1 MLLAEYK
8 SLVKDILSAPEYK
21 LQLKMFASDLS
32 QTLDAKG
39 AKWMFV
45 KPLGITIQMPDEDS
59 DIKELFVYVGKD
71 IYQKN
76 LITAILQRLKKAS
89 MPYGIL
95 VSIRN
100 FAKNTDSKEVF
111 KNVLSDNLEK

>member
-8 SLVKDILSAPEYK
+8 TLIKDVFSAPEYK
-21 LQLKMFASDLS
+21 LQLKMFAPDLS

-45 KPLGITIQMPDEDS
+45 KPLGITVQLPDEDS

-76 LITAILQRLKKAS
+76 LITSIIMRLKKLS
-89 MPYGIL
+89 MPYGVL

-100 FAKNTDSKEVF
+100 FAKNTDNKEVF

>member
-8 SLVKDILSAPEYK
+8 SLVKNILSAPEYK
-21 LQLKMFASDLS
+21 LHNKMFASDLS
-32 QTLDAKG
+32 QTLDAKS
-39 AKWMFV
+39 AKWIFV
-45 KPLGITIQMPDEDS
+45 KPLGITIQLPDEDS

-76 LITAILQRLKKAS
+76 LITAILKRLKTAS
-89 MPYGIL
+89 IPYGVL

>member
-8 SLVKDILSAPEYK
+8 SLVKNILSAPEYK

-32 QTLDAKG
+32 QTLDAKS
-39 AKWMFV
+39 AKWVFV
-45 KPLGITIQMPDEDS
+45 KTLGITVQMPDEDS
-59 DIKELFVYVGKD
+59 DIKELFLYVGKD
-71 IYQKN
+71 VYQKK
-76 LITAILQRLKKAS
+76 LIIDILKRLKTAS
-89 MPYGIL
+89 MPYGVL
-95 VSIRN
+95 VSIKN